1 MALRQNKEASYKPN
15 MRRLLLL
22 LAPLILLGADN
33 KKKYT
38 LEDLEWGK
46 IVYGSTLTP
55 ASLKDKGLAIYL
67 FMYDDPAGLE
77 PRLNHFQANLKATKG
92 DIVAIA
98 VESSVNL
105 GSKDPMSPKR
115 IVEITKIAKK
125 ADYTF
130 SIALGLKKRPPGYD
144 HGLPYCYV
152 LDSKKVIIYKGPGQG
167 EEFIEAL
174 SKAALKAESPDEK
187 TKDAKKEDKP
197 KAEPNKAA

>member
-1 MALRQNKEASYKPN
+1 
-15 MRRLLLL
+15 MRRFLLL
-22 LAPLILLGADN
+22 LAPLAVLAADN

-46 IVYGSTLTP
+46 VVYGSALTP

-67 FMYDDPAGLE
+67 FMYDDPVGLE
-77 PRLNHFQANLKATKG
+77 PRLNQFQASLKATKG
-92 DIVAIA
+92 DLVAIA
-98 VESSVNL
+98 VESSANL
-105 GSKDPMSPKR
+105 GSKDPMTPKR
-115 IVEITKIAKK
+115 IIELAKTAKK

-167 EEFIEAL
+167 EEFNAAL
-174 SKAALKAESPDEK
+174 TKAAAKAETPDDK
-187 TKDAKKEDKP
+187 PKKEDKTKEEP
-197 KAEPNKAA
+197 KKAALAHPGA

>member
-1 MALRQNKEASYKPN
+1 MRQ
-15 MRRLLLL
+15 LLLL
-22 LAPLILLGADN
+22 LTPFMALGVDN

-46 IVYGSTLTP
+46 VVYGSTLTP
-55 ASLKDKGLAIYL
+55 ASLKDKGLVIYL
-67 FMYDDPAGLE
+67 FMFDDPAGIE
-77 PRLNHFQANLKATKG
+77 PRLNNFQANLKATKG
-92 DIVAIA
+92 DIAAIA

-115 IVEITKIAKK
+115 IVELTKLSKK

-167 EEFIEAL
+167 EEFDAAL
-174 SKAALKAESPDEK
+174 SKAAAKAETPDDK
-187 TKDAKKEDKP
+187 PKDAKKEDKSKPEP
-197 KAEPNKAA
+197 KKAA